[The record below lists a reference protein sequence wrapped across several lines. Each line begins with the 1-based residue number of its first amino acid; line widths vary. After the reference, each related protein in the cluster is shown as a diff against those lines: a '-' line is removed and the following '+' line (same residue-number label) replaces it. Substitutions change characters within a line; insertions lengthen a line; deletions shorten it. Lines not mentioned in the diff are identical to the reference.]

1 MDSCGRRTSYKRLA
15 ETQRN
20 ELKAAQADKQLPDSV
35 VNADMEINI
44 DIDDNDNEIDSA
56 SSSNSVIQVGQSF
69 IDQIELLCD
78 KEEDDDI
85 DDKCH
90 DYQDED
96 LNFVHYCFIPEIDI
110 INVLFE
116 LYKILHNQNVVKD
129 TV

>member
-1 MDSCGRRTSYKRLA
+1 
-15 ETQRN
+15 
-20 ELKAAQADKQLPDSV
+20 
-35 VNADMEINI
+35 MEINI

-85 DDKCH
+85 DDECH

-96 LNFVHYCFIPEIDI
+96 LNFVQL
-110 INVLFE
+110 LF
-116 LYKILHNQNVVKD
+116 YSRN
-129 TV
+129 

>member
-1 MDSCGRRTSYKRLA
+1 VDSCGRRTSYKRLA

-69 IDQIELLCD
+69 MDQIELLCD

-85 DDKCH
+85 DDECH

-96 LNFVHYCFIPEIDI
+96 FNFVQL
-110 INVLFE
+110 LF
-116 LYKILHNQNVVKD
+116 YSRN
-129 TV
+129 